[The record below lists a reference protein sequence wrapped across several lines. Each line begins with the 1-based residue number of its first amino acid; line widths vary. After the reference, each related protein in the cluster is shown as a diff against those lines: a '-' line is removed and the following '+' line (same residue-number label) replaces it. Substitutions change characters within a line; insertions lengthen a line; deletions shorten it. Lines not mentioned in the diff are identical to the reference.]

1 MIYSY
6 IGQFVRF
13 AKISQ
18 NFNFVRFPKV
28 ETFFSRMNSFPGVPF
43 QRFQARQLLRDK
55 YVLIIGDSVQRGVYK
70 GKFTLNHQ
78 NKVLLKNRF
87 IVLSYSRKHKD
98 SSFEWLNF

>member
-1 MIYSY
+1 
-6 IGQFVRF
+6 
-13 AKISQ
+13 
-18 NFNFVRFPKV
+18 
-28 ETFFSRMNSFPGVPF
+28 MNSFPGVPF

-78 NKVLLKNRF
+78 NKALLKNRF

-98 SSFEWLNF
+98 GSFEWPNFSSALLGKMTVRGERIEKEGEYLFYLNNT